1 MRRETNFGYKDAKHT
16 LIDIGH
22 MNIDG
27 LLNRYF
33 GGDFS
38 LPTIEMFDEE
48 SIHAVYTDIVNTLKM
63 QPDIELGVLQTLSY
77 CFYEVLD
84 NVLTHS
90 KKHCGSVA
98 MRYSPAKARIQI
110 MVVDDGI
117 GIRQS
122 LAENDAYR
130 NISEEEA
137 LAQCMLDK
145 VTDGKGM
152 GFGLYSTACLIRQ
165 AGIVLQLHSGNHVLI
180 SNGKEEWIKETE
192 FWQGTLIYFELQA
205 NKEINPNQV
214 LENRVDAA
222 SEFDDEFLDT
232 EDIDNLW

>member
-1 MRRETNFGYKDAKHT
+1 MRRENNFGYKDAKHT

-122 LAENDAYR
+122 LAENDATGTSR
-130 NISEEEA
+130 KKKPSPNVCLTRSQTVREWD
-137 LAQCMLDK
+137 LAFILRL
-145 VTDGKGM
+145 V
-152 GFGLYSTACLIRQ
+152 
-165 AGIVLQLHSGNHVLI
+165 
-180 SNGKEEWIKETE
+180 
-192 FWQGTLIYFELQA
+192 
-205 NKEINPNQV
+205 
-214 LENRVDAA
+214 
-222 SEFDDEFLDT
+222 
-232 EDIDNLW
+232 